1 MSENIHL
8 FLIALAVG
16 GCCGFFIIY
25 LFPIYQKKAV
35 LLGRIEKV
43 SGKRSDE
50 PWVQKSKSV
59 SIKMQIQRLE
69 KSLNAALKES
79 THKFK
84 KMRIVFYRSGLQQ
97 NPEIFLLIYT
107 TLFLIFS
114 FVLIVFSKQS
124 LLESLFLSFLLT
136 TLIMWFVLNIRARQ
150 WEKNFLIL
158 FPQALDIITR
168 GLRAGLTL
176 GRGIA
181 VVAEEIPNPVGYE
194 FSYLAAQLQIGS
206 STDKALSDAA
216 DRIGLEDFRF
226 FSIALIIQREMGGSL
241 SEVLRKLADV
251 IRDRE
256 KFRRKVMS
264 LSAEA
269 KTTAIIV
276 SALPFLAALGIQIFN
291 PTYMKF
297 FITDP
302 VGRIQGIVVIVMTLI
317 SFMVMKKMVHIES

>member
-1 MSENIHL
+1 MSENLHF
-8 FLIALAVG
+8 FLIALAAG
-16 GCCGFFIIY
+16 GCCGFIIMY
-25 LFPIYQKKAV
+25 LFPIYQKEA
-35 LLGRIEKV
+35 LFLARIEKV
-43 SGKRSDE
+43 TGKRSDE

-59 SIKMQIQRLE
+59 SIKTQIQRLE

-79 THKFK
+79 TRKFK
-84 KMRIVFYRSGLQQ
+84 KMRTIFYRSGLQQ
-97 NPEIFLLIYT
+97 NPELFLLIYT
-107 TLFLIFS
+107 ALFLFFS
-114 FVLIVFSKQS
+114 FVLIVFSKYP
-124 LLESLFLSFLLT
+124 LLESVFLSIILT
-136 TLIMWFVLNIRARQ
+136 TLIMWFVLNIRARR
-150 WEKNFLIL
+150 WEKKFLIL
-158 FPQALDIITR
+158 FPQGLDIITR

-206 STDKALSDAA
+206 STDKALLDAA

-226 FSIALIIQREMGGSL
+226 FAIALIIQREMGGSL

-256 KFRRKVMS
+256 KFRRKVTS

-276 SALPFLAALGIQIFN
+276 SALPFLAAFGIQIFN
-291 PTYMKF
+291 PTYLQF
-297 FITDP
+297 FTADP
-302 VGRIQGIVVIVMTLI
+302 VGRIQGIVVIVMTLT
-317 SFMVMKKMVHIES
+317 SFIVMKKMVHIES